1 MLTSPVA
8 EAYGFVRT
16 EVADRAGMAPGL
28 PDIEIIFA
36 AGAVCGRGAR
46 ARCPAEGLTVGA
58 ILLRPRSR
66 GTIRLAS
73 ADPTAKVVIDPGYL
87 TDPDGLDKATLL
99 AGLAECERLIDTD
112 GAARRSRPEAG
123 SSPRAASG

>member
-1 MLTSPVA
+1 MLTSNVA

-16 EVADRAGMAPGL
+16 DVADRTGAPEAL

-36 AGAVCGRGAR
+36 TAPYVGEGLVPL
-46 ARCPAEGLTVGA
+46 PAEGLTVGA

-73 ADPTAKVVIDPGYL
+73 ADPSTSPSSTRATSPTRTAS
-87 TDPDGLDKATLL
+87 TS
-99 AGLAECERLIDTD
+99 
-112 GAARRSRPEAG
+112 RRCSTG
-123 SSPRAASG
+123 SPCASG